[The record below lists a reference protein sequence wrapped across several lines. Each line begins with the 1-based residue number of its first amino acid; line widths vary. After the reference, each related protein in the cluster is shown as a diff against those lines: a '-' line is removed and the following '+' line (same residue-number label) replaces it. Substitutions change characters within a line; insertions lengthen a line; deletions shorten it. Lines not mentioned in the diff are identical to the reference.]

1 MRAELAAQP
10 AVALA
15 ALLHHLVPKALPGHF
30 GHTSSRDFLALTGK
44 NNHDGLLLAADDL
57 DTSPAWSAIE
67 MQRARWIAELPA
79 KRADLL
85 PSLIQQDPGTTLLD
99 LLAFCTG
106 TLLDGITD
114 EERPHAINALAG
126 ALNLD
131 MTGYWTPTR
140 ATYFDH
146 VSKARI
152 AEVVAVAVSPK
163 AAADLDRMKK
173 ADAAAAA
180 ELRLAKVAWVPEIFT
195 DREIPAAPSWESRD
209 DDEDED
215 EDGSDGTDTGADA
228 EETPEDEDADTE
240 PGAAHATEHA
250 NDTPPDAPDAPAAV
264 TPQSAWALPTADSVS
279 TGQSGPLAS

>member
-1 MRAELAAQP
+1 VLAAQ
-10 AVALA
+10 LRNRCS
-15 ALLHHLVPKALPGHF
+15 GF
-30 GHTSSRDFLALTGK
+30 
-44 NNHDGLLLAADDL
+44 GLLQNPDDL
-57 DTSPAWSAIE
+57 AFRESGRLHAKFPVDPA
-67 MQRARWIAELPA
+67 ARKFYLEHPLILGGTTAELPA

-85 PSLIQQDPGTTLLD
+85 PWLVQQDPGTTLLD

-106 TLLDGITD
+106 ALLDGIAG

-152 AEVVAVAVSPK
+152 AEVVAAAVSPK

-209 DDEDED
+209 DDDED
-215 EDGSDGTDTGADA
+215 EDGTDGADTAADA
-228 EETPEDEDADTE
+228 EETPEGEDAAT
-240 PGAAHATEHA
+240 HADAGHGTEHV
-250 NDTPPDAPDAPAAV
+250 NDTPPETCAAPASASE
-264 TPQSAWALPTADSVS
+264 QSPWPFPTADSVS
-279 TGQSGPLAS
+279 TGQSGALAA